1 VAPSTCARPRA
12 RAEAIQ
18 RRPCSGEVEHRE
30 LGLEQHQ
37 PASGEPGRGERRLQD
52 RLSRGEVPVRQHGH
66 GLREHI
72 DVSMHGLQC
81 GVAGFVTRPAIQ
93 WDVLSADRDL
103 TKQVNRG
110 MAWAG
115 ASQAIIA
122 VADFLSQVVCVALW
136 LTAEDLG
143 TMMAAM
149 AFYPALDTAA
159 DLGVTSALIQKDDHS
174 PEKIST
180 VFWFN
185 VIMSVA
191 LFVLLLGFGPL
202 MGSLQGDAVIGSL
215 ISVYGI
221 KLLLQ
226 NTYAIPFALLKK
238 NLGFSSIAKM
248 RTGAHLSESVAR
260 VIFAASGFGVWT
272 FTAAALTRVFVF
284 GALMQIFH
292 PWRPRFVFRPREV
305 GDYIRFGA
313 RASASQILYQTYTN
327 LDYVVVRYYFGAA
340 ATGIYTLAYTI
351 VLEPV
356 RTITN
361 VVNDVAF
368 PAFSRM
374 RSDPQKVSDQFI
386 KFTRLNVVGVLPFL
400 LLIALVM
407 PDFLATFWSSSQW
420 SPDELAMVVDATRI
434 LCFVGI
440 LRSLGFLGPPLL
452 DGLGKPELTL
462 RYMVTAAIC
471 TTGGYVIGAEVL
483 GDELGPLSVA
493 IAWAVFYPLAFAL
506 LAYLVVKTIDLDLRR
521 FVAETWG
528 ILACNAIAA
537 AAAFGAQLACGGLE
551 PWVRMIITTVVL
563 GGVLIVILDKWQGLS
578 FRSLKSSMK

>member
-1 VAPSTCARPRA
+1 
-12 RAEAIQ
+12 
-18 RRPCSGEVEHRE
+18 
-30 LGLEQHQ
+30 
-37 PASGEPGRGERRLQD
+37 
-52 RLSRGEVPVRQHGH
+52 
-66 GLREHI
+66 
-72 DVSMHGLQC
+72 
-81 GVAGFVTRPAIQ
+81 
-93 WDVLSADRDL
+93 
-103 TKQVNRG
+103 

-159 DLGVTSALIQKDDHS
+159 DLGVASALIQKDDHA
-174 PEKIST
+174 PEKVST

-185 VIMSVA
+185 VIISIA
-191 LFVLLLGFGPL
+191 LFGALLIFGPL
-202 MGSLQGDAVIGSL
+202 MGRLQGDAVIGSL

-238 NLGFSSIAKM
+238 NLEFGAIAKM
-248 RTGAHLSESVAR
+248 RTTAHLSESIAR
-260 VIFAASGFGVWT
+260 VVFAATGFGVWT
-272 FTAAALTRVFVF
+272 FTCAALTRVFVF
-284 GALMQIFH
+284 GLMMQIFH
-292 PWRPRFVFRPREV
+292 PWRPKWVFRPREV
-305 GDYIRFGA
+305 GDYVKFGA

-368 PAFSRM
+368 PTFARLRNDPAKVSEQFIRFSR
-374 RSDPQKVSDQFI
+374 
-386 KFTRLNVVGVLPFL
+386 LNIVGVLPFL
-400 LLIALVM
+400 VLIGLVM
-407 PDFLATFWSSSQW
+407 PDFLATFWGSSEW
-420 SPDELAMVVDATRI
+420 DPHELGIVVDCTRI

-440 LRSLGFLGPPLL
+440 LRSLGFIGPPLL

-471 TTGGYVIGAEVL
+471 TTGGFVIGANVL
-483 GDELGPLSVA
+483 DAYMAGPLTVA
-493 IAWAVFYPLAFAL
+493 VSWAVFYPLAFAL
-506 LAYLVVKTIDLDLRR
+506 LAYLVVKTINMPVRSY
-521 FVAETWG
+521 VSQTWG
-528 ILACNAIAA
+528 VVACNAVAGS
-537 AAAFGAQLACGGLE
+537 AAFAAMLACGGL
-551 PWVRMIITTVVL
+551 PAWGRMIVTTVVMF
-563 GGVLIVILDKWQGLS
+563 GVLIVVLDKWQGLS
-578 FRSLKSSMK
+578 FKTLKSSM